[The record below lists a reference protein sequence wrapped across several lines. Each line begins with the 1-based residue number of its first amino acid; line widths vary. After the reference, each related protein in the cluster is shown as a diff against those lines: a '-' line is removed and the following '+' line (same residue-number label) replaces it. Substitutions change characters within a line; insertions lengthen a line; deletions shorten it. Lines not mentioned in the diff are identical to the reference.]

1 MTRDL
6 SPCDCIGGG
15 HVAEVTLILS
25 VSNVVA
31 WLGLVNSIE
40 ALLDAAY
47 V

>member
-6 SPCDCIGGG
+6 SPCDCIDGG

-31 WLGLVNSIE
+31 WLALDNSIGG
-40 ALLDAAY
+40 LLNAAY